1 MGSLKR
7 PCIANSAGFSFH
19 SGGPRTHLTACLG
32 KKTASDDPSPAH
44 VNREDRGKGICP
56 PSQLC
61 PHEGNGIEGIKW
73 FTWSK
78 SEAGGF
84 LRNAPPTHTQL
95 LSKREGTLKT
105 ASVKMI
111 THDVCES
118 LAQCFAGTG
127 RTRDPV
133 SSLKTFW
140 YSYNPIQDLVGLA
153 QRLLGPSLPPDWRRV
168 LYIP

>member
-1 MGSLKR
+1 M
-7 PCIANSAGFSFH
+7 
-19 SGGPRTHLTACLG
+19 
-32 KKTASDDPSPAH
+32 
-44 VNREDRGKGICP
+44 
-56 PSQLC
+56 
-61 PHEGNGIEGIKW
+61 
-73 FTWSK
+73 
-78 SEAGGF
+78 
-84 LRNAPPTHTQL
+84 
-95 LSKREGTLKT
+95 

-140 YSYNPIQDLVGLA
+140 CSSNPIQDLIRLA